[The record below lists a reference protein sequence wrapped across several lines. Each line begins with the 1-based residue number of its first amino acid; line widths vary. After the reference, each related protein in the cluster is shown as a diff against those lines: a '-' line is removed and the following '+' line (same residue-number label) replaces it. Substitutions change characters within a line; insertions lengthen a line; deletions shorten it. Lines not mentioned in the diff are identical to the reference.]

1 MTETATP
8 GAFRPETREVAMQ
21 IYVELVARNV
31 VVDAGSVK
39 MAVSADNLARLAY
52 KLASAFLTVHEELN
66 ASNMPTNPTYK
77 LDSDDIASWT
87 K

>member
-1 MTETATP
+1 MSEL
-8 GAFRPETREVAMQ
+8 FRAETREVAMQ
-21 IYVELVARNV
+21 IFVELVARNV
-31 VVDAGSVK
+31 VIDAGSVK
-39 MAVSADNLARLAY
+39 MAVSAENLAKLSY
-52 KLASAFLTVHEELN
+52 KLAHTFLTVHEELN